1 MGNSALAA
9 ASAAVA
15 IFGMPILASAT
26 AARTASFVG
35 GIVAASSSAL
45 APVLS
50 LALGVS
56 FEILVVVVNGL
67 AEEGLPLDLGRMLVL
82 HSTGS
87 ALRWRW
93 LSLDLGRIL
102 VLRSAGSALRCRWN
116 LSSPLA
122 PALGCIFGLTLPSLG
137 SKDITDDEGSQ
148 GDTYTC
154 RRVDNPQGHSFVW

>member
-1 MGNSALAA
+1 MGHSALAA

-15 IFGMPILASAT
+15 IFGMLILASAT

-35 GIVAASSSAL
+35 GVVAASTDASRRSVLSARTTATSSSVL

-56 FEILVVVVNGL
+56 FEILVIIVNGL
-67 AEEGLPLDLGRMLVL
+67 AEEGLSLDLGRMLAL
-82 HSTGS
+82 H
-87 ALRWRW
+87 
-93 LSLDLGRIL
+93 
-102 VLRSAGSALRCRWN
+102 SAGSALRCRWN

-122 PALGCIFGLTLPSLG
+122 PALGCIFSLTLPSLD
-137 SKDITDDEGSQ
+137 SKDMTDDEGSQ

-154 RRVDNPQGHSFVW
+154 RRVDNPEGHSFAW

>member
-35 GIVAASSSAL
+35 GIVAASTSSSAL

-56 FEILVVVVNGL
+56 FEILVIVVNGL
-67 AEEGLPLDLGRMLVL
+67 AEEGLSLDLGRMLVL

-87 ALRWRW
+87 ALRWRC

-122 PALGCIFGLTLPSLG
+122 PALGCIFSLTLPSLG

-154 RRVDNPQGHSFVW
+154 RRVDNP

>member
-1 MGNSALAA
+1 MGHSALAA
-9 ASAAVA
+9 ASAAVG
-15 IFGMPILASAT
+15 IFGMLILASAT

-56 FEILVVVVNGL
+56 FEILVIVVNGL
-67 AEEGLPLDLGRMLVL
+67 AEEGL
-82 HSTGS
+82 
-87 ALRWRW
+87 
-93 LSLDLGRIL
+93 SLDLGWIL
-102 VLRSAGSALRCRWN
+102 VLHSAGSALRLRWN

-122 PALGCIFGLTLPSLG
+122 PALGCIFSVFLPSLG

-148 GDTYTC
+148 GETYTC
-154 RRVDNPQGHSFVW
+154 RRVDNP

>member
-1 MGNSALAA
+1 MGHSALAA

-15 IFGMPILASAT
+15 IFGMLILASAT

-35 GIVAASSSAL
+35 GVVAASTDASRRSVLSARTTATSSSVL

-56 FEILVVVVNGL
+56 FEILANGL
-67 AEEGLPLDLGRMLVL
+67 AEEGLSLDLGRMLAL
-82 HSTGS
+82 H
-87 ALRWRW
+87 
-93 LSLDLGRIL
+93 
-102 VLRSAGSALRCRWN
+102 SAGSALRCRWN

-122 PALGCIFGLTLPSLG
+122 PALGCIFSLTLPSLD
-137 SKDITDDEGSQ
+137 SKDMTDDEGSQ

-154 RRVDNPQGHSFVW
+154 RRVDNPEGHSFVW